1 VRLIALAVVA
11 AALVVA
17 PPASAEDEG
26 TPADCKEIPL
36 EEATHF
42 ATAQASLPL
51 VTMAVDQ
58 AQKRLK
64 RAHVVPGAGVT
75 VAVIDSGVSP
85 KAVEAGR
92 IDIADTVAAGTL
104 QPNPIYY
111 HGTAIAGLIAGK
123 PRQGGGPVGIAP
135 GARIF
140 DVRVYDQPD
149 GSTAADSTESPI
161 TPENLRLGLDA
172 VIAAVESQGIRIVN
186 ISLAIPEDPEVRA
199 KIEQLSS
206 MGVVVVAPTGN
217 RSSDEL
223 PPGMPPSF
231 ASHTSGEDAAPYVHP
246 ANYDGVL
253 GVSATP
259 EGSANSDPLN
269 WVMENSMTDVAAPS
283 AGAVSYSLRGE
294 SCFLADPATS
304 YAAAEV
310 SGVLA
315 LLQSAYDES
324 TDASVRRLLTTADGR
339 PDLPNTLV
347 GAGQVQAMDALTRPM
362 DVDPDTGEDNGAGT
376 VEHEPQLLTVPE
388 EPDDVLASTREHA
401 VWWGVIGGG
410 VLLLALL
417 LRPVL
422 ARRRRTVS
430 R

>member
-1 VRLIALAVVA
+1 MRLIALAVVV

-17 PPASAEDEG
+17 PPASAADEG
-26 TPADCKEIPL
+26 TPADCSQIPL
-36 EEATHF
+36 EEPTHF
-42 ATAQASLPL
+42 ATAQPSLPL
-51 VTMAVDQ
+51 VEMAVDQ

-64 RAHVVPGAGVT
+64 KEHVVPGAGVT

-85 KAVEAGR
+85 KADR
-92 IDIADTVAAGTL
+92 IDIAGTVLAGTL
-104 QPNPIYY
+104 QQDPVYY

-123 PRQGGGPVGIAP
+123 PRKGGGPVGIAP
-135 GARIF
+135 GARVF
-140 DVRVYDQPD
+140 DVRVYDDPD
-149 GSTAADSTESPI
+149 GSTAPGSTESPI

-172 VIAAVESQGIRIVN
+172 VIAAVESQGIRIVTM
-186 ISLAIPEDPEVRA
+186 SLAIPDDPEVRA
-199 KIEQLSS
+199 KIAQLWS

-217 RSSDEL
+217 RSSEEL
-223 PPGMPPSF
+223 PPGMPPAF
-231 ASHTSGEDAAPYVHP
+231 ESHTSGEDAAAYVHP
-246 ANYDGVL
+246 ADYDNVL
-253 GVSATP
+253 GVSVTP
-259 EGSANSDPLN
+259 EGSTNSDPFN
-269 WVMENSMTDVAAPS
+269 WVMENSMTDVAAPT

-294 SCFLADPATS
+294 SCFLAEPATS

-324 TDASVRRLLTTADGR
+324 IKASVRRLLTTADGR
-339 PDLPNTLV
+339 PDIPNTLV
-347 GAGQVQAMDALTRPM
+347 GAGQVQALDALTRPM
-362 DVDPDTGEDNGAGT
+362 DVDADTGEDLGAGS
-376 VEHEPQLLTVPE
+376 VEHEPQLLSVPE
-388 EPDDVLASTREHA
+388 EPEDVLASTREHA

-410 VLLLALL
+410 VLLLAVL

>member
-1 VRLIALAVVA
+1 
-11 AALVVA
+11 
-17 PPASAEDEG
+17 
-26 TPADCKEIPL
+26 
-36 EEATHF
+36 
-42 ATAQASLPL
+42 
-51 VTMAVDQ
+51 M
-58 AQKRLK
+58 
-64 RAHVVPGAGVT
+64 
-75 VAVIDSGVSP
+75 
-85 KAVEAGR
+85 
-92 IDIADTVAAGTL
+92 
-104 QPNPIYY
+104 
-111 HGTAIAGLIAGK
+111 
-123 PRQGGGPVGIAP
+123 
-135 GARIF
+135 
-140 DVRVYDQPD
+140 
-149 GSTAADSTESPI
+149 
-161 TPENLRLGLDA
+161 
-172 VIAAVESQGIRIVN
+172 IAAVESQGIRIVN
-186 ISLAIPEDPEVRA
+186 ISLAIPDDPEVRA
-199 KIEQLSS
+199 KIEQLWS

-223 PPGMPPSF
+223 PPGLPPSF
-231 ASHTSGEDAAPYVHP
+231 ESHTSGEDAAAYVHP
-246 ANYDGVL
+246 ANYADVL
-253 GVSATP
+253 GVSVTP
-259 EGSANSDPLN
+259 EGSTSSDPLS

-304 YAAAEV
+304 YATAEV

-324 TDASVRRLLTTADGR
+324 IKASVRRLLTTADGR

-362 DVDPDTGEDNGAGT
+362 DVDADTGEDNGAGS

-388 EPDDVLASTREHA
+388 EPDDVLASTRERA